1 MPTFSEIL
9 SSPSVF
15 ANRNVLSP
23 HYLPD
28 MLPFREREV
37 EKVMVTVA
45 PALADNRAHNLF
57 IYGKTG
63 TGKTCTVRNV
73 MRKFEAHEA
82 AKRGKARWAYVNCRM
97 YNSRYRAIQKIAKD
111 FLPGLDKSGFGI
123 NTIYEKFFEYVKDGK
138 LRMIV
143 VLDEVD
149 MVRDLDELLYTLTR
163 MNDELSSG
171 SVSIIG
177 ITNRLSF
184 KDELDQ
190 RSKSSLCET
199 EVVFA
204 PYTPPQLSAIL
215 SARCKEG
222 FGDGAVDEAAVNL
235 AAAIAAA
242 ETGDAR
248 YALKLL
254 LKAGEYA
261 DERKI
266 SRITD
271 KEVEQAR
278 KNVDADL
285 ATEAIMT
292 LPSHQQL
299 VLLGVCNLTLEG
311 RKYQKLGGKQANL
324 GDGGAYSASGHGGG
338 AGYSGLTHSG
348 GASGQL
354 SAGYSGQGNGG
365 GRADSGH
372 GGRAGYSGNANENAA
387 ANDENDPYLLSGE
400 VYEEYARLCRTH
412 RKPKRSARW
421 YREYLNDLEMLGLI
435 VTVES
440 GRGMRGH
447 TRLIK
452 AGYSPE
458 QMRSAIMKG
467 MSIIEA
473 RDDEDVA
480 AGQKSTLVP
489 SLQDEQ
495 AG

>member
-1 MPTFSEIL
+1 MPNFSDIL
-9 SSPSVF
+9 SHPSIF

-23 HYLPD
+23 HYIPD
-28 MLPFREREV
+28 MLPFREKEI

-45 PALADNRAHNLF
+45 PALADGRARNLF

-63 TGKTCTVRNV
+63 TGKTCTVRHV
-73 MRKFEAHEA
+73 MGKFSSHEGA
-82 AKRGKARWAYVNCRM
+82 LSGKGRWAYVNCRM

-111 FLPGLDKSGFGI
+111 FLPELDKSGFGI
-123 NTIYEKFFEYVKDGK
+123 NTLYEKFFEYVQEKK
-138 LRMIV
+138 MRMIL

-163 MNDELSSG
+163 MNDELTAG
-171 SVSIIG
+171 SVSVIG

-199 EVVFA
+199 EIVFA
-204 PYTPPQLSAIL
+204 PYTPPQLAAIL
-215 SARCKEG
+215 MQRSVEG
-222 FGDGAVDEAAVNL
+222 FKVGGADESALNL
-235 AAAIAAA
+235 AAAIAAQ

-261 DERKI
+261 DEHNLVRI
-266 SRITD
+266 SD

-278 KNVDADL
+278 RTVDADL
-285 ATEAIMT
+285 ATEAIIT

-311 RKYQKLGGKQANL
+311 RKYQKLTSKQSSLNGNAGREL
-324 GDGGAYSASGHGGG
+324 DFSAS
-338 AGYSGLTHSG
+338 SS
-348 GASGQL
+348 
-354 SAGYSGQGNGG
+354 
-365 GRADSGH
+365 
-372 GGRAGYSGNANENAA
+372 
-387 ANDENDPYLLSGE
+387 NDENDPYLLSGE

-452 AGYSPE
+452 AGYPPE
-458 QMRSAIMKG
+458 QMRLAIEKG
-467 MSIIEA
+467 ISIVEGK
-473 RDDEDVA
+473 ED
-480 AGQKSTLVP
+480 AGASGSTILP
-489 SLQDEQ
+489 TANQGDS
-495 AG
+495 

>member
-1 MPTFSEIL
+1 M
-9 SSPSVF
+9 
-15 ANRNVLSP
+15 LSP
-23 HYLPD
+23 HYLPE
-28 MLPFREREV
+28 MLPFREKEI

-45 PALADNRAHNLF
+45 PALADGRARNLF

-63 TGKTCTVRNV
+63 TGKTCTVRHV
-73 MRKFEAHEA
+73 MARFEAHEGHSSGN
-82 AKRGKARWAYVNCRM
+82 AKWAYVNCRM
-97 YNSRYRAIQKIAKD
+97 YNSRYRSIQKIAKD
-111 FLPGLDKSGFGI
+111 FLPELDKSGFGI
-123 NTIYEKFFEYVKDGK
+123 NTLYEKFFEHVQQGK
-138 LRMIV
+138 LRMVV

-163 MNDELSSG
+163 MNDELTAG

-199 EVVFA
+199 EIVFA
-204 PYTPPQLSAIL
+204 PYTPPQLAAIL
-215 SARCKEG
+215 AQRCQEG
-222 FGDGAVDEAAVNL
+222 FRESAVDESALNL
-235 AAAIAAA
+235 AAAIAAG

-261 DERKI
+261 DEKKI
-266 SRITD
+266 ERITD

-278 KNVDADL
+278 RNVDADL
-285 ATEAIMT
+285 ATEAIIT

-311 RKYQKLGGKQANL
+311 RKYQKLGAKQSSL
-324 GDGGAYSASGHGGG
+324 SGDTGQHGQAARQGHGYGHASAGGAYG
-338 AGYSGLTHSG
+338 
-348 GASGQL
+348 
-354 SAGYSGQGNGG
+354 
-365 GRADSGH
+365 D
-372 GGRAGYSGNANENAA
+372 AA

-400 VYEEYARLCRTH
+400 VYEEYARLCRVH

-458 QMRSAIMKG
+458 QMRDAITRG
-467 MSIIEA
+467 MTIIEA
-473 RDDEDVA
+473 KGEDEKQPA
-480 AGQKSTLVP
+480 KLGGQDAQGKIG
-489 SLQDEQ
+489 E
-495 AG
+495 AK